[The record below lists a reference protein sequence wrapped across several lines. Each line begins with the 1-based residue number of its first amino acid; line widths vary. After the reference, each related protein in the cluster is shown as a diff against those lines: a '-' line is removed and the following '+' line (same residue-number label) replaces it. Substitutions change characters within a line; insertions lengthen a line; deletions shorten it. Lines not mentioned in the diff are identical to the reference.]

1 MRVFICNTNKMT
13 LKLIRSILNLIPNY
27 SDFDFFMSS
36 NTLGFIVLDDDQ
48 GNHLPKFKV
57 QIKNKFFG
65 FIFKELN
72 KNEPRKL
79 EKIKISHDEFQITS
93 TNFLGYYDYALN
105 NFNVNLNYRGNLST
119 GQLYELCKYYLYI
132 TQ

>member
-79 EKIKISHDEFQITS
+79 EEIKISHDEFQITS

-119 GQLYELCKYYLYI
+119 GQLHELCKYYLYI

>member
-1 MRVFICNTNKMT
+1 MT

-36 NTLGFIVLDDDQ
+36 NGLGFIVLDDDQ

-79 EKIKISHDEFQITS
+79 EEIKISHDEFQITS
-93 TNFLGYYDYALN
+93 TNIKLKNDKMYYVLKYSMP
-105 NFNVNLNYRGNLST
+105 FVRKT
-119 GQLYELCKYYLYI
+119 KELVI
-132 TQ
+132 TAN

>member
-13 LKLIRSILNLIPNY
+13 LKLIRSILNLVPNY
-27 SDFDFFMSS
+27 SDFDFFTS
-36 NTLGFIVLDDDQ
+36 NNTIGFIVLDDDQ
-48 GNHLPKFKV
+48 GNNLPKFKV

-79 EKIKISHDEFQITS
+79 EEIKISHDEFKITS
-93 TNFLGYYDYALN
+93 TNFLGYYDHTLN

>member
-79 EKIKISHDEFQITS
+79 EEIKISHDEFQITS

>member
-36 NTLGFIVLDDDQ
+36 NALGFIVLDDDQ

-72 KNEPRKL
+72 KNEPRKFV
-79 EKIKISHDEFQITS
+79 EIKISHDEFQITS
-93 TNFLGYYDYALN
+93 TNFLGYYDHDLN
-105 NFNVNLNYRGNLST
+105 NFNVNLNYRGNLLT
-119 GQLYELCKYYLYI
+119 GQLYELCKYYLCI

>member
-79 EKIKISHDEFQITS
+79 EEIKISHDEFKITS

-105 NFNVNLNYRGNLST
+105 NFNVNLNYKGDLLT

>member
-79 EKIKISHDEFQITS
+79 EEIKISHDEFQITS
-93 TNFLGYYDYALN
+93 TNFLGYYDHDLN
-105 NFNVNLNYRGNLST
+105 NFNVNLNYRGNLLT

>member
-1 MRVFICNTNKMT
+1 MRVFICNTSKMT
-13 LKLIRSILNLIPNY
+13 LKLIKSILNLVPNY

-36 NTLGFIVLDDDQ
+36 NYLGFIVLDDDQ

-72 KNEPRKL
+72 KNEPREL
-79 EKIKISHDEFQITS
+79 EEIKTSYGEFKIAA
-93 TNFLGYYDYALN
+93 TNFLGYYDHTLN

-119 GQLYELCKYYLYI
+119 GQLYELFKYYLCI